1 MDAFSEAGVP
11 SNINEALNANPPI
24 GPRQQPEKPQD
35 NFVVPLT
42 TWEAG
47 STATADSRKNGGS
60 SSSWPAAI
68 SSLAWS
74 EHRPAVFFALD
85 VVGVVHAFDL
95 LEDDA
100 GPVASEGCPHA
111 SAGTMERSRSPT
123 NPPAA
128 VAEDASSSSLA
139 LPTLALSS
147 ETLATGRRPK
157 VALAFGG
164 SVFAKTLAGRMFR
177 QSRPPPV
184 ASGVERSQAGVS
196 DVSERERMKEWLG
209 EVLWA

>member
-1 MDAFSEAGVP
+1 MNAYSKAGVP
-11 SNINEALNANPPI
+11 SNINEALNAHPPI
-24 GPRQQPEKPQD
+24 CPRQQPAKPQEAS
-35 NFVVPLT
+35 VVPLT

-47 STATADSRKNGGS
+47 SSAAADSTRIGGS

-85 VVGVVHAFDL
+85 VLGMVHAFDL

-100 GPVASEGCPHA
+100 GPVASERLPHGSTGA
-111 SAGTMERSRSPT
+111 KERSSSAT

-128 VAEDASSSSLA
+128 VEEDASSSLT

-147 ETLATGRRPK
+147 ETLATGSRPK

-164 SVFAKTLAGRMFR
+164 RVFVKTLAGRMFR
-177 QSRPPPV
+177 HSRSPPV
-184 ASGVERSQAGVS
+184 ASGAERSEAGGPE
-196 DVSERERMKEWLG
+196 VSERERMKEWLG